1 MSSIYAPLTITARA
15 PAGYSSP
22 DFASYNDWSVDNA
35 NDPDELTNRAEYAD
49 YVRKQYIANGNF
61 DDPQN
66 AAQIEE
72 SIRQNTREAAIA
84 DEVEGAAER
93 MDSLFAPKAQPIETK
108 LAFIKQYSDS
118 NSEEWKSAEAYLAH
132 QTSLTQ
138 SGLEGNENPLTE
150 ERTLQYQQE
159 AEALAGG
166 AAYQKAL
173 RAAVDRGDMAM
184 ARLTD
189 EDGQSYIHSG
199 KLLDTISFKDAI
211 QQSVAMGGM
220 AYSDAAAARS
230 LYSVDAK
237 YNEPYHKVRRWQ
249 EQSNVLEKLSL
260 KNKDLGKSMQGL
272 QALYAEMEDDGEKSP
287 EFQAKEEAAIAKVYE
302 SMISTGAYDKD
313 TTPDFEDI
321 SRAASNMAQMNNFY
335 NGEAEAAESENVGK
349 NIRRIGYNNL
359 VMHPAAMLNKK
370 MFDASIKA
378 NQDLTPSEINML
390 TRRREFE
397 KEQNFSEYNERLAND
412 SVVGDKW
419 ITALQIGRTNGQK
432 DADTLDE
439 FINNEDNYSS
449 AKGWLSGIWSSVEEG
464 VSDLAAAVGVMTGN
478 TEWALP
484 ILQQNARDKA
494 SRREMSALFGKEYG
508 FGRNAVEMLAPVL
521 TDMAAT
527 ALLSIPTAG
536 AGGAGYLIAK
546 QGATLTAKGIAKGL
560 VTNTFRRGATNASGV
575 WVRESVEEAS
585 ERLVTDKLIR
595 GSSETVKLKG
605 AKEALDSFNNLTARR
620 WGVDAAVFVPAST
633 RSGGMTYG
641 SVYTQLQQDNPDA
654 THEENHDKAMGAAMQ
669 SGLMT
674 GLTTVAFGRLGF
686 GGVEDA
692 LVRGATYGQLKRVL
706 EPFVKKTGTTFDK
719 AVRGAYADAMKQT
732 GMFGLRTGLAKVG
745 LKGTTGD
752 VLAEGIKGAV
762 SEAPEEALQEFLDG
776 LISDAAT
783 DSETPF
789 AERISQSFN
798 AALYGAVLGGG
809 ITSGKSLATAG
820 KQLKIDQQVAP
831 QMLNSF
837 EAKVAAKLEE
847 SGSPLMAEQVRS
859 VLFSTADT
867 QVAAFER
874 ARQEFESDQTQAP
887 FMDDM
892 PVDQPAAPEPSP
904 ERQAVRAE
912 LEQAELEFDAIVEAN
927 PVEEGAEPSPEVVAQ
942 EQKVNDLRQQELEL
956 AADDQAA
963 AQQQDFAEEEEAE
976 VDEDPLDALSEAEQE
991 TEKRLRWAEANIDEG
1006 KLSNVLDVTAS
1017 RMEDLPIEDTAKLYE
1032 MLSEY
1037 SAELDQDDADTLGEI
1052 RSYLDQNTPAP
1063 EVETPTTAPIQAN
1076 VKRLSDTQITEL
1088 ERASGESGDVTLQGR
1103 NATVLNA
1110 EDLAAEIE
1118 SEDRIEERVIEI
1130 MGSSDRDLNE
1140 SFVRRNVT
1148 KSATALAKK
1157 LRAGIQETAAPQQE
1171 TTTTPQQPIKLKGF
1185 GEGNASPKTANSDAA
1200 VEEIN
1205 NLGTASPTED
1215 GSIIIDGNVQV
1226 NANSVNG
1233 VIKLDTI
1240 KAIDQGQGDGTR
1252 VLESIKEIAREN
1264 GVKVEVIPEQ
1274 IGSTSVEDLVTWY
1287 ESKGFVSEGN
1297 NGQMVFDPLVEA
1309 PTDVEVA
1316 TDQAER
1322 QQLINAIAEGG
1333 AILKSGQKTN
1343 GEPMTEG
1350 ELEVVQRSVDNAS
1363 ARLGYPSSLSAAIAR
1378 RGVTEEAAAP
1388 EPLTSRQ
1395 SNFLREQVVVNEGD
1409 PRYDQAKE
1417 VSAGTGVV
1425 RVVEQNNLAEL
1436 VDSKPVYH
1444 ETNLTSAKQLIQ
1456 RVEAGDRRLDSVY
1469 VTDNIDI
1476 ALGQAGRGY
1485 VMEFDSTKV
1494 NGSVADTMASQLAE
1508 DGVVEGTELILDTS
1522 VRGSLQAIIV
1532 PNQRGLNALA
1542 KVKGIEKRF
1551 DLDNATQVERGIR
1564 IPRRAPDPVV
1574 EQEAE
1579 IPAVTNE
1586 DFERVMGEPAPDDVV
1601 EQTSA
1606 EVDPTLDP
1614 TAAEADPTLQQ
1625 PVDEDPFAQEE
1636 LDFSDMT
1643 PTPEQ
1648 DEQLTLFQEEQTKM
1662 EDQTIEAQDA
1672 AENLFNDRSL
1682 DSGVS
1687 QLENDW
1693 ESDLSAD
1700 EILSTVVETA
1710 IPYIRDRTPSEV
1722 DLVID
1727 ETISAPMRMQGNKM
1741 TVNPWRI
1748 GNEIAKMGG
1757 DGSNTGRMLDSIMSE
1772 ETAHYG
1778 GFMEFD
1784 SAKVDEMATAVG
1796 VDELSSVAQQYYN
1809 ENPAMAEES
1818 IKKLRSE
1825 DPAIAKKEAATMV
1838 EEQLRMKLQRATR
1851 GFTTEEDVLFLRSN
1865 PSMFETTARY
1875 FEGGINRIAANFDL
1889 KTNPNSVVNGQV
1901 NKMVAQM
1908 RSIKARHRMGNA
1920 VMTFNPNNPNQGL
1933 DTMFAMQAETANI
1946 EEQLGMRE
1954 LATSTGKSEDKS
1966 VFSMRSFAFDHTSQM
1981 FEVPLME
1988 TGGYNPPS
1996 NLFAKYVLG
2005 DPDVRLTRLHRI
2017 YKSLNRQGGSTIKQF
2032 DHSFKKLLTAT
2043 YGEDHKAYPH
2053 EDIATAIGSNAGV
2066 NVPKET
2072 LNDLEEQLDQN
2083 LQAVDAD
2090 PTIEYADKKLAKQVE
2105 KQLHQ
2110 NRIEVALKAEAQ
2122 KMRDAQRA
2130 AMERI
2135 QKDSPE
2141 LARHMHAMRTE
2152 LIDTLS
2158 GMLKDD
2164 YNLGGALGIQV
2175 DANMGLYITR
2185 SYKMFTDLG
2194 YRDKLRESLITNKK
2208 LSDAALADMDTS
2220 NMTDEEV
2227 VEAAKGSYDDLQ
2239 QEGLEFF
2246 EQSTLESIATDPAR
2260 IKEFMDGGMSERD
2273 AQAEAYVT
2281 ARDVL
2286 LTPEYRDEA
2295 YNALLQFVDEY
2306 ANPDAQNVIAS
2317 TAGYKVLMDNLREKK
2332 DIPEQL
2338 RKILGE
2344 NTDQEQGVN
2353 NLLRT
2358 YATVFSMVNRQS
2370 FLRNI
2375 VAVGTAS
2382 QSPNPKRSDKFLM
2395 TPSELT
2401 EARAEDP
2408 ETYDL
2413 WRPVRGD
2420 AKVSEFDPLGNL
2432 WGPPDM
2438 IDHLNAMTKPYNQDQ
2453 NMTSNE
2459 KLGDSLTKFLHK
2471 LTGLSMATKTLG
2483 SVSWAQRNMIGNLTV
2498 FPMMNGWFRPDKI
2511 MKQAKLVWRKRNAD
2525 EAYAVDAEIQELVG
2539 LDILESNMRMTIM
2552 KDLLRGTGDVAS
2564 LQEEINELTSQEEKL
2579 ELAGKAGKAWDKTK
2593 KIGTRIA
2600 ELGDSIDGFYKMAY
2614 FYNELEILTEAQKK
2628 EPAGSRLS
2636 QMSPYQLKQE
2646 AADKVNRTSQSASYR
2661 VAIAQSLSSSPL
2673 GLLIAPFI
2681 GFTAD
2686 MFRVPVGIFKL
2697 ATEEMKSGNSVLM
2710 KRGQKRMTGL
2720 LGTLTTTAAL
2730 PTVFAQLFGGLD
2742 DEDRTTLT
2750 EALPPFL
2757 KGHSI
2762 YYFKMG
2768 DELKQ
2773 IDLTYTNPVAM
2784 IVDPSLRGV
2793 EQLMKGEYSQATIA
2807 MLKGYLGDTFLNE
2820 QILAGTVAS
2829 WWRNKDDLS
2838 GKPIYDQRIDNF
2850 GEIAMKTFK
2859 HIYEKAYEPDTFKR
2873 LKLAGQRL
2881 GGDDEGIPSNET
2893 ALGVLASG
2901 LKPAKWRDV
2910 DLQKEFTRL
2919 VYAEKEAKSA
2929 VRDTLNGVFRKK
2941 PMNDDTI
2948 ADFYRDYY
2956 EDEHKL
2962 NTRMYKFVKSFTNMG
2977 VDEGYLRNALIKSGY
2992 GKRRVNTLLNG
3003 YTERPSLTPQMMKN
3017 LEDRGLVNRAGTL
3030 YQTYMQSPEF
3040 RQIE

>member
-1 MSSIYAPLTITARA
+1 MGFRKDGKSNKEYSESNFKTEITVIVGRGENSFVDGMRGLNVSHAIERA
-15 PAGYSSP
+15 HRNWEGQEIMFAGKGSP
-22 DFASYNDWSVDNA
+22 DPVTY
-35 NDPDELTNRAEYAD
+35 
-49 YVRKQYIANGNF
+49 
-61 DDPQN
+61 
-66 AAQIEE
+66 
-72 SIRQNTREAAIA
+72 
-84 DEVEGAAER
+84 
-93 MDSLFAPKAQPIETK
+93 DS
-108 LAFIKQYSDS
+108 
-118 NSEEWKSAEAYLAH
+118 
-132 QTSLTQ
+132 
-138 SGLEGNENPLTE
+138 
-150 ERTLQYQQE
+150 
-159 AEALAGG
+159 
-166 AAYQKAL
+166 
-173 RAAVDRGDMAM
+173 
-184 ARLTD
+184 
-189 EDGQSYIHSG
+189 
-199 KLLDTISFKDAI
+199 
-211 QQSVAMGGM
+211 
-220 AYSDAAAARS
+220 
-230 LYSVDAK
+230 
-237 YNEPYHKVRRWQ
+237 
-249 EQSNVLEKLSL
+249 
-260 KNKDLGKSMQGL
+260 
-272 QALYAEMEDDGEKSP
+272 
-287 EFQAKEEAAIAKVYE
+287 
-302 SMISTGAYDKD
+302 
-313 TTPDFEDI
+313 
-321 SRAASNMAQMNNFY
+321 
-335 NGEAEAAESENVGK
+335 
-349 NIRRIGYNNL
+349 
-359 VMHPAAMLNKK
+359 
-370 MFDASIKA
+370 
-378 NQDLTPSEINML
+378 
-390 TRRREFE
+390 
-397 KEQNFSEYNERLAND
+397 
-412 SVVGDKW
+412 
-419 ITALQIGRTNGQK
+419 
-432 DADTLDE
+432 
-439 FINNEDNYSS
+439 
-449 AKGWLSGIWSSVEEG
+449 
-464 VSDLAAAVGVMTGN
+464 
-478 TEWALP
+478 
-484 ILQQNARDKA
+484 
-494 SRREMSALFGKEYG
+494 
-508 FGRNAVEMLAPVL
+508 
-521 TDMAAT
+521 
-527 ALLSIPTAG
+527 
-536 AGGAGYLIAK
+536 
-546 QGATLTAKGIAKGL
+546 
-560 VTNTFRRGATNASGV
+560 
-575 WVRESVEEAS
+575 
-585 ERLVTDKLIR
+585 
-595 GSSETVKLKG
+595 
-605 AKEALDSFNNLTARR
+605 
-620 WGVDAAVFVPAST
+620 
-633 RSGGMTYG
+633 
-641 SVYTQLQQDNPDA
+641 
-654 THEENHDKAMGAAMQ
+654 
-669 SGLMT
+669 
-674 GLTTVAFGRLGF
+674 
-686 GGVEDA
+686 
-692 LVRGATYGQLKRVL
+692 
-706 EPFVKKTGTTFDK
+706 
-719 AVRGAYADAMKQT
+719 
-732 GMFGLRTGLAKVG
+732 
-745 LKGTTGD
+745 
-752 VLAEGIKGAV
+752 
-762 SEAPEEALQEFLDG
+762 
-776 LISDAAT
+776 
-783 DSETPF
+783 
-789 AERISQSFN
+789 
-798 AALYGAVLGGG
+798 
-809 ITSGKSLATAG
+809 
-820 KQLKIDQQVAP
+820 
-831 QMLNSF
+831 
-837 EAKVAAKLEE
+837 
-847 SGSPLMAEQVRS
+847 
-859 VLFSTADT
+859 
-867 QVAAFER
+867 
-874 ARQEFESDQTQAP
+874 
-887 FMDDM
+887 
-892 PVDQPAAPEPSP
+892 
-904 ERQAVRAE
+904 
-912 LEQAELEFDAIVEAN
+912 
-927 PVEEGAEPSPEVVAQ
+927 
-942 EQKVNDLRQQELEL
+942 
-956 AADDQAA
+956 
-963 AQQQDFAEEEEAE
+963 
-976 VDEDPLDALSEAEQE
+976 
-991 TEKRLRWAEANIDEG
+991 
-1006 KLSNVLDVTAS
+1006 
-1017 RMEDLPIEDTAKLYE
+1017 
-1032 MLSEY
+1032 
-1037 SAELDQDDADTLGEI
+1037 
-1052 RSYLDQNTPAP
+1052 
-1063 EVETPTTAPIQAN
+1063 
-1076 VKRLSDTQITEL
+1076 
-1088 ERASGESGDVTLQGR
+1088 
-1103 NATVLNA
+1103 
-1110 EDLAAEIE
+1110 
-1118 SEDRIEERVIEI
+1118 
-1130 MGSSDRDLNE
+1130 
-1140 SFVRRNVT
+1140 
-1148 KSATALAKK
+1148 
-1157 LRAGIQETAAPQQE
+1157 
-1171 TTTTPQQPIKLKGF
+1171 
-1185 GEGNASPKTANSDAA
+1185 
-1200 VEEIN
+1200 
-1205 NLGTASPTED
+1205 
-1215 GSIIIDGNVQV
+1215 DGNV
-1226 NANSVNG
+1226 
-1233 VIKLDTI
+1233 
-1240 KAIDQGQGDGTR
+1240 
-1252 VLESIKEIAREN
+1252 
-1264 GVKVEVIPEQ
+1264 IP
-1274 IGSTSVEDLVTWY
+1274 
-1287 ESKGFVSEGN
+1287 
-1297 NGQMVFDPLVEA
+1297 
-1309 PTDVEVA
+1309 
-1316 TDQAER
+1316 
-1322 QQLINAIAEGG
+1322 
-1333 AILKSGQKTN
+1333 
-1343 GEPMTEG
+1343 
-1350 ELEVVQRSVDNAS
+1350 
-1363 ARLGYPSSLSAAIAR
+1363 LS
-1378 RGVTEEAAAP
+1378 
-1388 EPLTSRQ
+1388 Q
-1395 SNFLREQVVVNEGD
+1395 
-1409 PRYDQAKE
+1409 
-1417 VSAGTGVV
+1417 
-1425 RVVEQNNLAEL
+1425 
-1436 VDSKPVYH
+1436 
-1444 ETNLTSAKQLIQ
+1444 
-1456 RVEAGDRRLDSVY
+1456 
-1469 VTDNIDI
+1469 
-1476 ALGQAGRGY
+1476 
-1485 VMEFDSTKV
+1485 
-1494 NGSVADTMASQLAE
+1494 
-1508 DGVVEGTELILDTS
+1508 
-1522 VRGSLQAIIV
+1522 
-1532 PNQRGLNALA
+1532 
-1542 KVKGIEKRF
+1542 RF
-1551 DLDNATQVERGIR
+1551 DT
-1564 IPRRAPDPVV
+1564 
-1574 EQEAE
+1574 
-1579 IPAVTNE
+1579 T
-1586 DFERVMGEPAPDDVV
+1586 
-1601 EQTSA
+1601 
-1606 EVDPTLDP
+1606 
-1614 TAAEADPTLQQ
+1614 
-1625 PVDEDPFAQEE
+1625 DE
-1636 LDFSDMT
+1636 
-1643 PTPEQ
+1643 
-1648 DEQLTLFQEEQTKM
+1648 
-1662 EDQTIEAQDA
+1662 
-1672 AENLFNDRSL
+1672 
-1682 DSGVS
+1682 
-1687 QLENDW
+1687 
-1693 ESDLSAD
+1693 
-1700 EILSTVVETA
+1700 
-1710 IPYIRDRTPSEV
+1710 
-1722 DLVID
+1722 
-1727 ETISAPMRMQGNKM
+1727 
-1741 TVNPWRI
+1741 
-1748 GNEIAKMGG
+1748 
-1757 DGSNTGRMLDSIMSE
+1757 
-1772 ETAHYG
+1772 
-1778 GFMEFD
+1778 
-1784 SAKVDEMATAVG
+1784 
-1796 VDELSSVAQQYYN
+1796 
-1809 ENPAMAEES
+1809 
-1818 IKKLRSE
+1818 
-1825 DPAIAKKEAATMV
+1825 
-1838 EEQLRMKLQRATR
+1838 
-1851 GFTTEEDVLFLRSN
+1851 
-1865 PSMFETTARY
+1865 
-1875 FEGGINRIAANFDL
+1875 RIAY
-1889 KTNPNSVVNGQV
+1889 
-1901 NKMVAQM
+1901 
-1908 RSIKARHRMGNA
+1908 
-1920 VMTFNPNNPNQGL
+1920 
-1933 DTMFAMQAETANI
+1933 
-1946 EEQLGMRE
+1946 
-1954 LATSTGKSEDKS
+1954 TSTGKSEDKS

-2246 EQSTLESIATDPAR
+2246 EQSTLENIATDPAR
-2260 IKEFMDGGMSERD
+2260 IKELMDSGLSERD

-2286 LTPEYRDEA
+2286 LTQDYRDEA

-2306 ANPDAQNVIAS
+2306 ANPDAQNVVAS

-2375 VAVGTAS
+2375 VSVGTAS

-2420 AKVSEFDPLGNL
+2420 AKVSEFDPLGNM

-2438 IDHLNAMTKPYNQDQ
+2438 IDHLNAMTKPYNQDP

-2459 KLGDSLTKFLHK
+2459 KLGDSVFKFLNK

-2614 FYNELEILTEAQKK
+2614 FYNELEILTEAKKK
-2628 EPAGSRLS
+2628 EPAGSQLS

-2793 EQLMKGEYSQATIA
+2793 EQLMKGEYSKATIA

-2820 QILAGTVAS
+2820 QILAGTVGS

-2838 GKPIYDQRIDNF
+2838 GKPIYDERIDNF

-2859 HIYEKAYEPDTFKR
+2859 HIFEKAYEPDTFKR

-2881 GGDDEGIPSNET
+2881 GGDTEGIPSNET